1 MFEPLSNKKERDLR
15 NLIMISAIV
24 IGMAICF
31 LLNDTSTE
39 TNTAYKAEI
48 PSTPLPTKVTKFPTS
63 TSEIGCPRGCE
74 YEKPNCIIKGNISF
88 DTGEKIYHLPED
100 KYYSETKINP
110 DIGERWFCTEEE
122 AINNGW
128 RHTNW

>member
-15 NLIMISAIV
+15 NLIMITATV

-31 LLNDTSTE
+31 LLNDAS
-39 TNTAYKAEI
+39 TNTTYKTEI
-48 PSTPLPTKVTKFPTS
+48 PSTSLPTKVTNISTS
-63 TSEIGCPRGCE
+63 TSEIGCQRGCNHQ
-74 YEKPNCIIKGNISF
+74 KPNCKIKGNISF
-88 DTGEKIYHLPED
+88 DTGEKIYHLPGD